1 MTATRSND
9 STPAQAPC
17 LYLAFEL
24 GWSEWK
30 LAFTIGAG
38 QKPRLRSVPARDR
51 DRVLAEIAKAKQR
64 FELPADAPV
73 RSCYEA
79 GRDGFW
85 LHRWLLHAGV
95 LNIIVDSSSIE
106 VNRRQRRAKSD
117 GLDAA
122 KLVSMLL
129 RFYGG
134 ESKVWSVLT
143 VPTPAAEDLRQLHR
157 EMIALKDERTSHVNR
172 LKGLLA
178 NQGLELRCVD
188 AHFPGSL
195 DTMRCWDGSP
205 LSDDLRA
212 RLLREFARWQFV
224 DRQIMDLENDRRRRI
239 RRDQTPH
246 VEQVRRLLE
255 LSGVGLN
262 GSWMLVMELFGW
274 RVIANRKQLGSMVG
288 LTPTPFQS
296 GTTARE
302 QGISKAGNRRLRK
315 LMVEL
320 AWCWIRWQ
328 PESELTQWY
337 QTRFGSG
344 KRARKVG
351 IVAVARKLLIAL
363 WRYLEHGEIPKGANT
378 CAWRPKVSGRDN
390 KRAA

>member
-85 LHRWLLHAGV
+85 LHRWLLHVGV
-95 LNIIVDSSSIE
+95 HNSIVDSSSIE

-157 EMIALKDERTSHVNR
+157 EMIALKDERTSQVNR

-178 NQGLELRCVD
+178 NHGLELPSVD
-188 AHFPGSL
+188 AHFPDSL
-195 DTMRCWDGSP
+195 DTMRRWDGSP

-212 RLLREFARWQFV
+212 RLCREFPRWQFV
-224 DRQIMDLENDRRRRI
+224 DRQIMDLENDR
-239 RRDQTPH
+239 
-246 VEQVRRLLE
+246 
-255 LSGVGLN
+255 
-262 GSWMLVMELFGW
+262 
-274 RVIANRKQLGSMVG
+274 
-288 LTPTPFQS
+288 
-296 GTTARE
+296 
-302 QGISKAGNRRLRK
+302 
-315 LMVEL
+315 
-320 AWCWIRWQ
+320 
-328 PESELTQWY
+328 
-337 QTRFGSG
+337 
-344 KRARKVG
+344 
-351 IVAVARKLLIAL
+351 
-363 WRYLEHGEIPKGANT
+363 
-378 CAWRPKVSGRDN
+378 
-390 KRAA
+390 